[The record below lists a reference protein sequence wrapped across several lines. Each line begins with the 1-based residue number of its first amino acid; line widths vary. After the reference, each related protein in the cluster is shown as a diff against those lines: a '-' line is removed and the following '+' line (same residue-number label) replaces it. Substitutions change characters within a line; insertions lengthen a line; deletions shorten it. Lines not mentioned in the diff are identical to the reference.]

1 MKKIVIGN
9 WKMNPLSLK
18 EARVIFNDTVK
29 TVKQFKN
36 IDIVICPPFP
46 FLSIGDKLNNQNIHL
61 GSQNVFTEKAGSYT
75 GEVSSNMLSSI
86 GVEYVIVG
94 HSERR
99 ILGDTD
105 KIINKKVLTALKSK
119 LTPIV
124 CVGENT
130 RDRNGFYLAFIKH
143 QIIECL
149 SLVPKNQVKN
159 IIFAYEPVWA
169 IGENAT
175 HEATVDEF
183 IEIQIFIK
191 KIIADLYDMKT
202 ATSIRIIYGGSVHS
216 SNAKG
221 FVDAGAG
228 GLLVGRDSLS
238 PKKFGDIVK
247 IIQ

>member
-1 MKKIVIGN
+1 MKKIVVGN

-18 EARVIFNDTVK
+18 EARVIFNDITK
-29 TVKQFKN
+29 KINKLKDTE
-36 IDIVICPPFP
+36 IVICPPFP
-46 FLSIGDKLNNQNIHL
+46 FLLIGDKLKNKSIHL
-61 GSQNVFTEKAGSYT
+61 GAQNVFIEKMGPYT
-75 GEVSSNMLSSI
+75 GEVSSHMLLSL
-86 GVEYVIVG
+86 GVKYVIIG

-99 ILGDTD
+99 ALGDTD

-119 LTPIV
+119 IIPIV

-149 SLVPKNQVKN
+149 SSIPKNQVKN

-169 IGENAT
+169 IGEKAT

-202 ATSIRIIYGGSVHS
+202 ATSLRIIYGGSVNS

-221 FVDAGAG
+221 FIDSGAA